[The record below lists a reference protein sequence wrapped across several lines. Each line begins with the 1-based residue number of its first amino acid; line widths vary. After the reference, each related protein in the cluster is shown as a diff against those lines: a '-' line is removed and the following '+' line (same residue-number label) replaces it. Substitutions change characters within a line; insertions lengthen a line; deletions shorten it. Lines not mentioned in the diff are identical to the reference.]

1 MYSKVYKQDGDVR
14 NRGFEMSLGYRNTW
28 NRFSWDSNFTASANR
43 NKIMKLGKRWST
55 PTRARSPRSAT

>member
-1 MYSKVYKQDGDVR
+1 MR

-43 NKIMKLGKRWST
+43 NKIMKLGKEVVDPNTGKVT
-55 PTRARSPRSAT
+55 PDRRPERGWHG